1 MTAISFQL
9 FGKFCAQCSE
19 KELDVH
25 ALKEQELLSYL
36 LVYRNRP
43 HSREML
49 ASLLW
54 GAYSTEKSKKYL
66 RQALWHLQNALEPK
80 TGAGEMGFGGVLLI
94 ENEWVQLNAE
104 AEMWLDVAEFEQAFA
119 LAQGMTGANM
129 SEPSVEALQRAV
141 QIYRGD
147 LLEGWYQDWCLFERE
162 RLQNIYFLI
171 LDKLMSYCEAHHDYE
186 KGQIYG
192 SLILRHDHARERTHR
207 QLMQFYYNAGDRTA
221 ALRQY
226 ERCTAALD
234 EELSVK
240 PERATTALYERI
252 RADGGEIE
260 LTGWH
265 VAAAEGGTVS
275 LAELLNRLRHLQ
287 NNLAN
292 VQRQVQQDIKAVEL
306 TLSKGR

>member
-1 MTAISFQL
+1 MSAISFQL
-9 FGKFCAQCSE
+9 FGKFCAHCSE
-19 KELDVH
+19 RELDLH

-54 GAYSTEKSKKYL
+54 GESSTEKSKKYL
-66 RQALWHLQNALEPK
+66 RQALWHLQNALESK
-80 TGAGEMGFGGVLLI
+80 AGAASGVLVI

-119 LAQGMTGANM
+119 LAQGVAGCNMTE
-129 SEPSVEALQRAV
+129 SFVEALQKAV
-141 QIYRGD
+141 QVYRGD

-171 LDKLMSYCEAHHDYE
+171 LDKLMSYCEAHRDYE

-192 SLILRHDHARERTHR
+192 SLILRYDHARERTHR
-207 QLMQFYYNAGDRTA
+207 QLMQFHHNAGDRTA

-226 ERCTAALD
+226 ERCAAALH
-234 EELSVK
+234 EELGVK

-252 RADGGEIE
+252 RADGCEVDQADARVSTE
-260 LTGWH
+260 
-265 VAAAEGGTVS
+265 EGGAVS
-275 LAELLNRLRHLQ
+275 LSELLNRLRHLQ
-287 NNLAN
+287 SNLAN
-292 VQRQVQQDIKAVEL
+292 VQRQVQRDIKAVEL

>member
-1 MTAISFQL
+1 MSAISFQL
-9 FGKFCAQCSE
+9 FGKFCAQCCE
-19 KELDVH
+19 RELDVH

-49 ASLLW
+49 GSLLW
-54 GAYSTEKSKKYL
+54 GDCSTEKSKKYL
-66 RQALWHLQNALEPK
+66 RQALWHLQNALEHK
-80 TGAGEMGFGGVLLI
+80 AEAAGGVLMI
-94 ENEWVQLNAE
+94 ENEWVQLNTE
-104 AEMWLDVAEFEQAFA
+104 AEMSLDVAQFEQAFA
-119 LAQGMTGANM
+119 LAQGVKGCDMP
-129 SEPSVEALQRAV
+129 ERSVEALQEAV

-162 RLQNIYFLI
+162 RLQNIYFLM
-171 LDKLMSYCEAHHDYE
+171 LDKLMGCCEAHEDYE

-192 SLILRHDHARERTHR
+192 SLILRYDHAREVTHR
-207 QLMQFYYNAGDRTA
+207 QMMKFHYNAGDRTA

-226 ERCTAALD
+226 ERCASALR
-234 EELSVK
+234 EELGVK
-240 PERATTALYERI
+240 PERATTALYEQI
-252 RADGGEIE
+252 RSDGCHETLQSE
-260 LTGWH
+260 SHAFQETGS
-265 VAAAEGGTVS
+265 VS

-306 TLSKGR
+306 TLSNRR

>member
-1 MTAISFQL
+1 MSAISFQL
-9 FGKFCAQCSE
+9 FGKFCAHCSE
-19 KELDVH
+19 RELDVH

-54 GAYSTEKSKKYL
+54 GDSSTEKSKKYL
-66 RQALWHLQNALEPK
+66 RQALWHLQSALEPK
-80 TGAGEMGFGGVLLI
+80 AGAASGVLVI
-94 ENEWVQLNAE
+94 GNEWVQLNAE

-119 LAQGMTGANM
+119 LAQGVTGCNMTEAF
-129 SEPSVEALQRAV
+129 VEALQKAV
-141 QIYRGD
+141 QVYRGD

-171 LDKLMSYCEAHHDYE
+171 LDKLMSYCEAHRDYE

-192 SLILRHDHARERTHR
+192 SLILRYDHARERTHR

-226 ERCTAALD
+226 ERCAAALD
-234 EELSVK
+234 EELGIK
-240 PERATTALYERI
+240 PERATTALYEQI
-252 RADGGEIE
+252 RADGCEIDQADVRSVTE
-260 LTGWH
+260 
-265 VAAAEGGTVS
+265 EGGAVS

-287 NNLAN
+287 SNLAN